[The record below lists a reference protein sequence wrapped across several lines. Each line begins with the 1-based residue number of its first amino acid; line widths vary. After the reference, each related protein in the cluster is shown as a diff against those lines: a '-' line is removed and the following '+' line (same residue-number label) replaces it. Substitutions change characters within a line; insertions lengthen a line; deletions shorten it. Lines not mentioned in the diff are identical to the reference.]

1 MFTPSAGTHHC
12 VLGVMLD
19 IFLRVD
25 DPIKHHNQFRVTQC
39 SDLDGLQQWCRSA
52 VSAAAAMATAPAAEA
67 ADPPLTP
74 AAVWDCQSG
83 SPECAGSTV
92 PDACMHR
99 SNVDPGFSG
108 NPASVDVPQHEVE
121 FAEFASEML
130 NILRENDDPSESLS
144 HEGASVT
151 VQSAPSQSA
160 PSNSAPSN
168 SAPTAK
174 RARSDS
180 SGSDSSSQPTAS
192 LTCHNNLLRCFQ
204 QIVTQSLDTQVHC
217 STVSTENLTQ
227 RLQSLELNVS
237 GVHVKLQAHDDK
249 LDRLHGQVCMP
260 ALDSQA
266 QSVLERA
273 PFSTSLH
280 QLQCC
285 LPEPAVLCFQK
296 EIQASFLM
304 HRQHLTIAELTLRN
318 SIQAY
323 CSCALLLQC
332 SAVLGADRRSYRGLG
347 TCASGA
353 CYKARLI

>member
-19 IFLRVD
+19 IFWRVG
-25 DPIKHHNQFRVTQC
+25 DPIKHHNQFRVTQF

-83 SPECAGSTV
+83 SPECAGSAV

-108 NPASVDVPQHEVE
+108 NLASVDVPQHEVE

-130 NILRENDDPSESLS
+130 KILRENDDPSASLS

-151 VQSAPSQSA
+151 VQSAPSDSAPSQSA

-180 SGSDSSSQPTAS
+180 SGPDSSSQPIVS
-192 LTCHNNLLRCFQ
+192 LTCHTRFLRCFQ
-204 QIVTQSLDTQVHC
+204 HIIMQSLDTQVHC
-217 STVSTENLTQ
+217 STISTEDLTR

-237 GVHVKLQAHDDK
+237 GVHVMLQRHDDK

-260 ALDSQA
+260 TV
-266 QSVLERA
+266 SVK
-273 PFSTSLH
+273 
-280 QLQCC
+280 QLVMC
-285 LPEPAVLCFQK
+285 
-296 EIQASFLM
+296 
-304 HRQHLTIAELTLRN
+304 R
-318 SIQAY
+318 
-323 CSCALLLQC
+323 
-332 SAVLGADRRSYRGLG
+332 
-347 TCASGA
+347 ASGFTLP
-353 CYKARLI
+353 CSIM